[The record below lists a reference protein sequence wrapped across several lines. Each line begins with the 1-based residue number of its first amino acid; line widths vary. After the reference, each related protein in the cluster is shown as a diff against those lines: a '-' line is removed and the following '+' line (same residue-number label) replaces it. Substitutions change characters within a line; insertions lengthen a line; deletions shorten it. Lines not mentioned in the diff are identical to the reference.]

1 VIGSVC
7 RAVEPKAD
15 HLEDVIRKRLAAEAG
30 LPPAEVLNQGRDGE
44 YVQGLLA
51 GRYDKEIA
59 RLPGLDFVLIRY
71 GINDSVRRQDFP
83 RDFPADYRALVKR
96 LRADHPRAVVV
107 AETIIP
113 YLGEQRDRTIND
125 LIRGVAKAE
134 NLPLLDTHARYAAE
148 LKHGPDMLNYRRV
161 PLDRVP
167 ARLRPLL
174 PQPTAAVGG
183 TVVALDN
190 RYDAHMRDVPG
201 WFGDRHPN
209 LAGYHVIGD
218 EAAKF
223 LAPLIRERVRAGK

>member
-1 VIGSVC
+1 MRTSRYVLPVLAAVFLGAGGACPAADGARPARVRVLLLGDSTVIGSVC

-15 HLEDVIRKRLAAEAG
+15 HLEDVLRKRLAAEDG

-59 RLPGLDFVLIRY
+59 KLPDLDFILIRY
-71 GINDSVRRQDFP
+71 GINDSVRRPDFA

-107 AETIIP
+107 AETVIP

-161 PLDRVP
+161 PL
-167 ARLRPLL
+167 
-174 PQPTAAVGG
+174 
-183 TVVALDN
+183 
-190 RYDAHMRDVPG
+190 
-201 WFGDRHPN
+201 
-209 LAGYHVIGD
+209 
-218 EAAKF
+218 
-223 LAPLIRERVRAGK
+223 